1 MASLKDFGICFGAT
15 TTSTHTD
22 STRQFKSMSRA
33 LVYDNYVDSDIYFL
47 LRSKGN
53 ADVSAILTGEAV
65 AESLQEIND
74 DITAELKQQKEKDT
88 DSSMSKPVIT
98 VSSEPAN
105 DWQELSEDLENSKS
119 VVQTP
124 VAEPKII
131 NIEINN
137 SFLSHRFTPH
147 LNFKGSHGRYP
158 DRDCAELEG
167 GEAGY
172 TTTTTIQKQIK
183 CLILWLWRWLD
194 L

>member
-137 SFLSHRFTPH
+137 SFLSHRFTP
-147 LNFKGSHGRYP
+147 
-158 DRDCAELEG
+158 
-167 GEAGY
+167 
-172 TTTTTIQKQIK
+172 T
-183 CLILWLWRWLD
+183 
-194 L
+194 